1 VYPVTEAVVNEL
13 SDAANTIN
21 GTPAAPNRGNT
32 WILSVLLMGL
42 VILLCLV
49 AGELVL
55 RQWFPVGSSLL
66 QRDSRLLYKYIPGS
80 RKQKFPLPGSGAPTV
95 LVTINR
101 EGRRGDLFSA
111 ASRPRI
117 VVYGDSFIAGE
128 GTPLK
133 QTFVYQLKQLLSTKL
148 SHPVQ
153 VLNAGVLG
161 YGPDQESLVM
171 EDEIGSLKP
180 DLVIFAIYSGND
192 FGDLMRNKLFRLD
205 EHQKL
210 VAGHPVL
217 SAGLNRQFA
226 GIERQTP
233 YQLVRR
239 VRDTLDVIR
248 NSAIARK
255 IKSLIRPAR
264 DSGKGA
270 ARPAPPEP
278 GNTELLRTWLSY
290 HEDEYKNLVVEQ
302 DNQVYNLFLDHYDDD
317 VNLYPHSEPSLYKRV
332 FMERMMERI
341 QQIASSHGVPLLF
354 LIIPAAYDVV
364 DKWDVSIDTRVFP
377 EYRRSELTDVLEQIA
392 QKNGSMYL
400 NLFDLF
406 RGHQGEDIYYHKGDD
421 HWNTRGQQLAA
432 GRTEEY
438 IVGNRLLRPVR

>member
-1 VYPVTEAVVNEL
+1 VYPVTEAVVNKL

-21 GTPAAPNRGNT
+21 GTPAAPNLGNR
-32 WILSVLLMGL
+32 WIPSLLLMGL

-66 QRDSRLLYKYIPGS
+66 QRDSRLLYKYIPDS

-95 LVTINR
+95 LVTINS
-101 EGRRGDLFSA
+101 EGRRGDLLSA
-111 ASRPRI
+111 ASTPRI

-128 GTPLK
+128 GTPLQ

-180 DLVIFAIYSGND
+180 DLIIFSIYSGND
-192 FGDLMRNKLFRLD
+192 FGDLMRNKLFKLD
-205 EHQKL
+205 EHQQL

-226 GIERQTP
+226 EIERRTP

-239 VRDTLDVIR
+239 AQDTLDVIR

-264 DSGKGA
+264 DSVKGA
-270 ARPAPPEP
+270 HPALPEP

-290 HEDEYKNLVVEQ
+290 HEDEYKNFVVEQ

-317 VNLYPHSEPSLYKRV
+317 VNLYPRSESSLYKRV
-332 FMERMMERI
+332 FMERMMERV
-341 QQIASSHGVPLLF
+341 QHIASSHGVPLLF

-364 DKWDVSIDTRVFP
+364 EKWDVSVDTRVFP

-392 QKNGSMYL
+392 IKHGLKYL

-406 RGHQGEDIYYHKGDD
+406 RSHQAEDIYYHKGDD

-432 GRTEEY
+432 GLTEEY
-438 IVGNRLLRPVR
+438 IVGNHLLRPDR